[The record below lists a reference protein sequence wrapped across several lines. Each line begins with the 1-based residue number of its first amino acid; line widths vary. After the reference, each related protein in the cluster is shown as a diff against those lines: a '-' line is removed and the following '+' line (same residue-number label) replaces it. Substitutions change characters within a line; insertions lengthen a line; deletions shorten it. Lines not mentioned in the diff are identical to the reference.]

1 MLLSMVQAGLNAKKL
16 VSHRSDLSNLMKV
29 YDTFGNA
36 SKGTRVRGGTQ
47 ETRDRAVTVSNI
59 RANGLLN
66 AGAARIAK
74 RKRRSLKEN
83 P

>member
-16 VSHRSDLSNLMKV
+16 VSHRSDLSNLMKA

-36 SKGTRVRGGTQ
+36 SKGNARSRCYSR
-47 ETRDRAVTVSNI
+47 TRDRAVTVSNI